1 MTKPFFVEE
10 LAVMREDV
18 TPYHCT
24 PRALTSSVLCSPSAD
39 EWLRTCHVMLDHC
52 ACIDSPQ
59 ALNYALLGIHDT
71 LAKYKAAKLA
81 ELQ

>member
-39 EWLRTCHVMLDHC
+39 E
-52 ACIDSPQ
+52 
-59 ALNYALLGIHDT
+59 
-71 LAKYKAAKLA
+71 
-81 ELQ
+81 